1 MDDLKVSVQGGP
13 RDHASW
19 LALAKEVEASG
30 FDGLYVA
37 DHPGLSSAPFVALA
51 AAAAVTERI
60 QLGTCVVNAGMWS
73 PMALAIEVATLDLL
87 SGGRAVLGVGAG
99 HTPSEWTA
107 VGRAYPSA
115 GQRVGHM
122 IELITATRALLGGE
136 TVSHSGEHFTL
147 DEATLTHP
155 RPVRTPVPLA
165 VGGNGQRLLRFG
177 GEQADVVGVTGLGRT
192 LADGHSHAVDWSPP
206 AIRRTVDTVRSSA
219 NEAGRSP
226 QIEALV
232 QHIEITDDA
241 ERAAAQLV
249 DGVPGAT
256 VDDLLAAPF
265 VWIGT
270 ADEIWNRL
278 RSHQSDLGIERYMV
292 RSHALADVRLVF
304 DATTTG

>member
-1 MDDLKVSVQGGP
+1 MSVQGGP
-13 RDHASW
+13 RDHESW
-19 LALAKEVEASG
+19 LALAKDVEASG

-37 DHPGLSSAPFVALA
+37 DHPGVSSAPFVALA

-115 GQRVGHM
+115 GERVDHM
-122 IELITATRALLGGE
+122 IELTTTTMALLSGE

-147 DEATLTHP
+147 EAAMLTHP
-155 RPVRTPVPLA
+155 RPVRSPVPLA
-165 VGGNGQRLLRFG
+165 VGGNGRRVLRFG
-177 GEQADVVGVTGLGRT
+177 GEHADIVGITGLGRT
-192 LADGHSHAVDWSPP
+192 LADGHSHAVDWSPS
-206 AIRRTVDTVRSSA
+206 AIRRTVDTVQSSA
-219 NEAGRSP
+219 TAAGRSP

-232 QHIEITDDA
+232 QHIEISNDA

-249 DGVPGAT
+249 DAVPGAT

-265 VWIGT
+265 IWMGT
-270 ADEIWNRL
+270 ADEIRARL
-278 RSHQSDLGIERYMV
+278 RSHQRDLGITRYMV

-304 DATTTG
+304 DATITG